1 MQHLVQLQFQQLQL
15 SHSLQPGPL
24 LHQPAAAAAAAAANI
39 DRAARLST
47 HSTPQSRPVD
57 MDIRWDRDA
66 AGVTAGE
73 RPAIYVSTLQG
84 APSQA
89 SAAAPSAAT
98 SAAQVPAETY
108 SSAAAPDPDR
118 SLSLFNNAHVCVCV
132 SLSVS
137 VCMCPCL
144 PASMCVRV
152 RASEH
157 RHIHY
162 VATGLSGRLSI
173 WWMRK
178 SELYLGRSL
187 LHPLPPPHATPQRPR
202 LPARPRFGLR

>member
-24 LHQPAAAAAAAAANI
+24 LHQPAAAAA
-39 DRAARLST
+39 
-47 HSTPQSRPVD
+47 
-57 MDIRWDRDA
+57 DRDA

-84 APSQA
+84 APSQT
-89 SAAAPSAAT
+89 SMAAPSAAT

-137 VCMCPCL
+137 VCMCLCL

-152 RASEH
+152 RACEH

-202 LPARPRFGLR
+202 RPARPRFGLR